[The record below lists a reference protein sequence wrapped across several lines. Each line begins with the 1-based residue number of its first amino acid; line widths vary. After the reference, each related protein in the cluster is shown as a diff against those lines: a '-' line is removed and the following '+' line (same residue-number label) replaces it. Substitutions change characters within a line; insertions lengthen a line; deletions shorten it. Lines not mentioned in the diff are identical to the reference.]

1 MTWGIYNYE
10 IFFQIQGY
18 DPELKLKEDARN
30 YTSASQCFICDSVVS
45 GRATPL
51 LMGIAPYSKIALP
64 TKLGQLM
71 GDRFMVIVT
80 AEDVLCRRC
89 ASLIICLD
97 KLEVDTEIVKKAL
110 TGYLKM
116 KYHLYDD
123 DDESGPH
130 VLNSSYMHGLEEE
143 VNYKIWLCIYR
154 FCSLQGGSF
163 SKCLLLSFDSV

>member
-1 MTWGIYNYE
+1 MMYGIYNYE
-10 IFFQIQGY
+10 IFFQVQGY
-18 DPELKLKEDARN
+18 DPELKLREVARN
-30 YTSASQCFICDSVVS
+30 YTSSSQCFICDSVVY

-89 ASLIICLD
+89 ASLIIRLD

-123 DDESGPH
+123 DDDDDEESESH
-130 VLNSSYMHGLEEE
+130 MLNSLYKHELEEE
-143 VNYKIWLCIYR
+143 VNYKMEL
-154 FCSLQGGSF
+154 
-163 SKCLLLSFDSV
+163 

>member
-1 MTWGIYNYE
+1 MMYGVFNYE
-10 IFFQIQGY
+10 IFFQVQVY
-18 DPELKLKEDARN
+18 DQELKLKEVARN
-30 YTSASQCFICDSVVS
+30 YASSSQCFICDGVVC

-80 AEDVLCRRC
+80 ADDVLCRRC
-89 ASLIICLD
+89 ASLIIRLD

-123 DDESGPH
+123 DEESESH
-130 VLNSSYMHGLEEE
+130 MLNSLYKHELEEE
-143 VNYKIWLCIYR
+143 VNYKMEL
-154 FCSLQGGSF
+154 
-163 SKCLLLSFDSV
+163 

>member
-1 MTWGIYNYE
+1 
-10 IFFQIQGY
+10 
-18 DPELKLKEDARN
+18 
-30 YTSASQCFICDSVVS
+30 
-45 GRATPL
+45 
-51 LMGIAPYSKIALP
+51 MGIAPYSKIALP

-89 ASLIICLD
+89 ASLIIRLD

-123 DDESGPH
+123 EEEESESH
-130 VLNSSYMHGLEEE
+130 ILNSLYKHELEEE
-143 VNYKIWLCIYR
+143 VNYKMEL
-154 FCSLQGGSF
+154 
-163 SKCLLLSFDSV
+163 

>member
-1 MTWGIYNYE
+1 L
-10 IFFQIQGY
+10 QIQTY
-18 DPELKLKEDARN
+18 DPELKLKEDARH
-30 YTSASQCFICDSVVS
+30 YISSASQCFICDSVVC
-45 GRATPL
+45 GGATPL

-80 AEDVLCRRC
+80 ADDVLCRRC
-89 ASLIICLD
+89 ASLIIRLD

-123 DDESGPH
+123 EEIGSH
-130 VLNSSYMHGLEEE
+130 VLNSSYMRGLEEE
-143 VNYKIWLCIYR
+143 VNQKTGL
-154 FCSLQGGSF
+154 
-163 SKCLLLSFDSV
+163 

>member
-1 MTWGIYNYE
+1 
-10 IFFQIQGY
+10 
-18 DPELKLKEDARN
+18 
-30 YTSASQCFICDSVVS
+30 
-45 GRATPL
+45 
-51 LMGIAPYSKIALP
+51 LP

-89 ASLIICLD
+89 ASLIIRLD

-123 DDESGPH
+123 DDDEESESH
-130 VLNSSYMHGLEEE
+130 VLNSLYKRELEEE
-143 VNYKIWLCIYR
+143 VNYKME
-154 FCSLQGGSF
+154 
-163 SKCLLLSFDSV
+163 V